1 MEIRSKR
8 TIVSV
13 LFIILLFLT
22 VSAILIITDTKRM
35 NKYYASVSEITYN
48 DSINL
53 VVNDV
58 WINHG
63 YLYFNDKYYISGSKV
78 IYSNRELLEIYEL
91 EEPFHL
97 IKRSFSDTI
106 ILQNDNYNFII
117 VLRSNN

>member
-1 MEIRSKR
+1 MTSKR

-13 LFIILLFLT
+13 LIILLLFFT

-58 WINHG
+58 WINGG
-63 YLYFNDKYYISGSKV
+63 YLFFNDKYYISGAKV
-78 IYSNRELLEIYEL
+78 IYSSRELIEIYEL

-97 IKRSFSDTI
+97 KKRSFSDTI
-106 ILQNDNYNFII
+106 ILQNDNDNFII
-117 VLRSNN
+117 LLKSEN

>member
-1 MEIRSKR
+1 MPSKR

-13 LFIILLFLT
+13 LIILLLFFT

-35 NKYYASVSEITYN
+35 NKYYASVAEITYN

-58 WINHG
+58 WINGG
-63 YLYFNDKYYISGSKV
+63 YLFFNDKYYISGTKV
-78 IYSNRELLEIYEL
+78 IYSSRELIEIYEL

-97 IKRSFSDTI
+97 KKRSLSDTI
-106 ILQNDNYNFII
+106 ILHNDNDNFII
-117 VLRSNN
+117 ILKSEN